1 MVASQGQQALNDD
14 DIIWENVDYDDNEII
29 DFDINTMVLDNND
42 KNNSS
47 IDDLSSSHLDKD
59 TTTSTTTL
67 DETIDNQ

>member
-47 IDDLSSSHLDKD
+47 IDDLSYSHLDKD